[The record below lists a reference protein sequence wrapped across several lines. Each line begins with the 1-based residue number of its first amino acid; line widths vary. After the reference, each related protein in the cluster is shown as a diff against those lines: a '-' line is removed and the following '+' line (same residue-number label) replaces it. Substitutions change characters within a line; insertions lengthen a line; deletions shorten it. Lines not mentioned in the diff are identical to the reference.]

1 MEEENGFVAGTIDTR
16 FSLHCLRLSI
26 QTFLGHVS
34 LVLDPVL
41 DQAGHRDTQD
51 LPPQEL
57 LLTWGDQASNNCI
70 EFDKGHGR
78 GEKRPEEE
86 SGKASCRRRHFEPH
100 SPRSLD
106 TGRNRA
112 EAPLRRACRLL
123 RYFLTLPGPARAS
136 PFLLILWGF
145 QALRYFGWNGPHSLA
160 YHLGPPSTSVPSLDA
175 S

>member
-78 GEKRPEEE
+78 GEKGQKRNQGRLPAGGDILNRILQEAQTQAGTELRPL
-86 SGKASCRRRHFEPH
+86 SGGLAGS
-100 SPRSLD
+100 SD
-106 TGRNRA
+106 T
-112 EAPLRRACRLL
+112 
-123 RYFLTLPGPARAS
+123 F
-136 PFLLILWGF
+136 
-145 QALRYFGWNGPHSLA
+145 
-160 YHLGPPSTSVPSLDA
+160 
-175 S
+175 